1 MRDQVREAERR
12 CAALEARLLEAE
24 NAHRADQSSG
34 GGGKNLEY
42 LKQVMEKYISMDEGE
57 EADALF
63 LVISTFLQFD
73 ASTVQ
78 ALQRARQ
85 RKAAAQ
91 RGIQGR
97 LSLLF

>member
-1 MRDQVREAERR
+1 MPPS
-12 CAALEARLLEAE
+12 
-24 NAHRADQSSG
+24 SSG
-34 GGGKNLEY
+34 VGRNLAY
-42 LKQVMEKYISMDEGE
+42 LKQVVEKYISMDEGE

-73 ASTVQ
+73 APTVQ

-97 LSLLF
+97 LSLLFSGGQFDR